1 MPHTHK
7 IETRLGNYC
16 ALSLPRPHACQVQ
29 LPQGSPPGSVSLIVE
44 TVSAVLCNRGFE
56 AQDLSVEVRSG
67 AELSNSFLSL
77 DSICP
82 SSGFSP
88 HSFLLSLNLMSSGT
102 SQMERDRRKQ
112 RQDPETWIRIL
123 PGILENRSFKR
134 VQSERRGA
142 RQGQRIKEYKVL
154 CIK

>member
-16 ALSLPRPHACQVQ
+16 ARSLPRPHACQVQ
-29 LPQGSPPGSVSLIVE
+29 LPQGSPPGSISLIVE

-102 SQMERDRRKQ
+102 SQMEPDRGENSGRIRK
-112 RQDPETWIRIL
+112 L
-123 PGILENRSFKR
+123 G
-134 VQSERRGA
+134 SEFSWEFW
-142 RQGQRIKEYKVL
+142 QIDLLKEYSPRGEGQDRGRGLRNTKYYV
-154 CIK
+154 